1 MIKMSENNN
10 NDVAGY
16 RTVQVTDLREILT
29 DQQEAIIIQADN
41 PETVDLGTYERI
53 VRLYQDQTIK
63 VTLILVPQQV
73 RIVTLTQ
80 N

>member
-1 MIKMSENNN
+1 MSENNN

>member
-16 RTVQVTDLREILT
+16 RTVQVADLREILT
-29 DQQEAIIIQADN
+29 DQQEAIIIQTDN

>member
-16 RTVQVTDLREILT
+16 RTVQVADLREILT
-29 DQQEAIIIQADN
+29 DQQEAIIIQTDN

-63 VTLILVPQQV
+63 VTLILVPEQV

>member
-63 VTLILVPQQV
+63 VTLTLVPQQV

>member
-1 MIKMSENNN
+1 MSEENNN
-10 NDVAGY
+10 EVAGY
-16 RTVQVTDLREILT
+16 RSVQVTDLREILT
-29 DQQEAIIIQADN
+29 GQQEAIIIQADN
-41 PETVDLGTYERI
+41 PETVDLGSYERI

-73 RIVTLTQ
+73 RIVTLNQ

>member
-1 MIKMSENNN
+1 MSENNN

-63 VTLILVPQQV
+63 VTLTLVPQQV

>member
-16 RTVQVTDLREILT
+16 RTVQVTDLRQILT
-29 DQQEAIIIQADN
+29 DQPEAIIIQADN